1 MRLITGLL
9 LCIIS
14 TLMHAQIQDIEID
27 FSNGYELAYYNYINT
42 ALKIDS
48 SERKNFWEKYES
60 KSTDEKNIK
69 KEIQKLKQSL
79 LLSVNKSRKEVI
91 LIINEITELEI
102 ILKNNQRDFILDC
115 MNILDEKR
123 AIYYSIYNKNFRKKY
138 KEYTSKN

>member
-1 MRLITGLL
+1 
-9 LCIIS
+9 
-14 TLMHAQIQDIEID
+14 MHAQIQDIEID